1 MIILLN
7 NREYTFDDIEQE
19 NDYLYI
25 KSKFKFNSILTNYKL
40 TYLEFMDLFKLSQD
54 CYVNITD
61 YDNLLTTIEEYF
73 NYFKITTNDLVKRN
87 MVSKI
92 TYLMID
98 NFKDKVDENI
108 YKIINKHKPVTKDKY
123 YVFLKIIAKLSS
135 VRCIVDKNNNLFDED
150 YFTLNDFILDYYD

>member
-1 MIILLN
+1 
-7 NREYTFDDIEQE
+7 
-19 NDYLYI
+19 
-25 KSKFKFNSILTNYKL
+25 
-40 TYLEFMDLFKLSQD
+40 
-54 CYVNITD
+54 
-61 YDNLLTTIEEYF
+61 
-73 NYFKITTNDLVKRN
+73 

-98 NFKDKVDENI
+98 NFKDKLDENI

-123 YVFLKIIAKLSS
+123 YVFLKIISKLSS

>member
-40 TYLEFMDLFKLSQD
+40 TYLEFMDLFRHSQD

-98 NFKDKVDENI
+98 NFEDKLDENI

-123 YVFLKIIAKLSS
+123 YVFLKIISKLSS